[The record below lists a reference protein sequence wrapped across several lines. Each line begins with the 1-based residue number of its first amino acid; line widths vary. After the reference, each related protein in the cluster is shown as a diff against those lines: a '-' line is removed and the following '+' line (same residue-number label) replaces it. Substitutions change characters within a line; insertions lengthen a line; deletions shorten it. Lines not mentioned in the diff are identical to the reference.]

1 MGQDVGAISGTL
13 LGWRENFYIRSYM
26 LFEASPHLFLNR
38 AQIAIVGLVV
48 LLHIAIVMMWHSS
61 PVSLPAASHKLSVS
75 LAMQPTIEAQPEA
88 QLVVRSI
95 SKPVRS
101 PQATLPVEAAAPEVL
116 SPPILA
122 EAPLAATAPPAT
134 SVAATPMDTE
144 PDYTASYLNNP
155 QPVYPMLA
163 RRMGWRGKVILN
175 VEVLADGRCGGI
187 RVFQSSGHRIL
198 DDTAL
203 DSVRNWRF
211 IPARHAGKATSQW
224 FKIPI
229 NFSLEG

>member
-1 MGQDVGAISGTL
+1 MHIH
-13 LGWRENFYIRSYM
+13 SYM
-26 LFEASPHLFLNR
+26 LFEASPYFHLNR

-48 LLHIAIVMMWHSS
+48 LLHVAIVMMWHSS
-61 PVSLPAASHKLSVS
+61 PVSLPAVSHKLSIS
-75 LAMQPTIEAQPEA
+75 LVMQPAIEAQPEA
-88 QLVVRSI
+88 QPVVRRVR
-95 SKPVRS
+95 KPVRL
-101 PQATLPVEAAAPEVL
+101 PQVRPPVETAAPEV
-116 SPPILA
+116 SSVPILA
-122 EAPLAATAPPAT
+122 EAPPAAVAPAT
-134 SVAATPMDTE
+134 SIAAMPMMDTE

-175 VEVLADGRCGGI
+175 VEVLADGRCGGVQ
-187 RVFQSSGHRIL
+187 VFQSSGHRIL
-198 DDTAL
+198 DDVAL

-211 IPARHAGKATSQW
+211 VPARHAGKATSQW

>member
-1 MGQDVGAISGTL
+1 MHIH
-13 LGWRENFYIRSYM
+13 SYM
-26 LFEASPHLFLNR
+26 LFEASPYFHLNR
-38 AQIAIVGLVV
+38 TQIAIVGLVV
-48 LLHIAIVMMWHSS
+48 LLHVAIVVMWYSS
-61 PVSLPAASHKLSVS
+61 TVSLPTASHDLSVS
-75 LAMQPTIEAQPEA
+75 LVMQPAIEAQPKA
-88 QLVVRSI
+88 QPVVRSV
-95 SKPVRS
+95 SKPVRL
-101 PQATLPVEAAAPEVL
+101 PQATPLIEAAAPEV
-116 SPPILA
+116 SSVPILA
-122 EAPLAATAPPAT
+122 EAPPPAA
-134 SVAATPMDTE
+134 VAPAISAAAMPVDTE

-187 RVFQSSGHRIL
+187 QVFQSSGHRIL
-198 DDTAL
+198 DDVVL

-211 IPARHAGKATSQW
+211 VPARHAGKATSQW